1 MKNVRR
7 LKRRLVHEAVEENV
21 HLIRGLRQKRQR
33 RRSAAGRVAVL
44 ALFVAV
50 LSAST
55 FVLASG
61 RLSLLAD
68 DPVPIPLP
76 SQSDFPAPV
85 VEGHAEAAVAAD
97 DGEST
102 TEPVRYVTPRPV
114 DRRVFP
120 LEVRKVVLDPGHGG
134 PNSGTVTSS
143 GLEEKDLALDIARR
157 VRDLLR
163 EAGYRV
169 AMTRDD
175 DRAVSLEERV
185 SFANEEQGDVFVS
198 IHLNWISTRQVRGVE
213 TYYLGPTDDPY
224 LNQLASVENSF
235 SGYSLTDFR
244 KLLEGIFVD
253 VRGDESEELASGV
266 QNALLRSLRKVNPR
280 LRDRGVKTAP
290 FVVLIG
296 TDMPAVLAEVA
307 CLSDATDIELLRND
321 DYRQV
326 IAEALDEG
334 IAAYA
339 EERGPPPTH
348 ETVQTAGI
356 ATNAG
361 G

>member
-1 MKNVRR
+1 MRGRENRGVKNVHR
-7 LKRRLVHEAVEENV
+7 LKRRLVHEAVEENL
-21 HLIRGLRQKRQR
+21 HLIRGLRSQRLR
-33 RRSAAGRVAVL
+33 RRSAAGRFTVL

-85 VEGHAEAAVAAD
+85 VEGHAEAAIAAD

-102 TEPVRYVTPRPV
+102 TEQVRYVTPRPV

-143 GLEEKDLALDIARR
+143 GLEEKDLALDIAKR

-185 SFANEEQGDVFVS
+185 SFANREEGDVFVS

-213 TYYLGPTDDPY
+213 TYFLGPTDDPY
-224 LNQLASVENSF
+224 LNQLASSENSF

-253 VRGDESEELASGV
+253 VRGDESEELARGV
-266 QNALLRSLRKVNPR
+266 QNALFRSLRQVNPR

-296 TDMPAVLAEVA
+296 TDMPAVLAEVSS
-307 CLSDATDIELLRND
+307 LSNEGEAELLSRPL
-321 DYRQV
+321 YRQH
-326 IAEALDEG
+326 IADALATG
-334 IAAYA
+334 IRTYA
-339 EERGPPPTH
+339 DSRNQIADRTTGP
-348 ETVQTAGI
+348 
-356 ATNAG
+356 
-361 G
+361 